1 MFKVVDYTASD
12 ASVTVDVLKYD
23 QDEMTFETLD
33 TVTVD

>member
-1 MFKVVDYTASD
+1 MFKVADYTASD
-12 ASVTVDVLKYD
+12 ANVTVDVLKYD

>member
-1 MFKVVDYTASD
+1 MFKVIDYTASD

-23 QDEMTFETLD
+23 QGEMTFETLD